1 MVKKGAALART
12 DRHSGRIPVGV
23 LYSGQDHVNTAS
35 SQDLQTGLQLS
46 AANADAIVA
55 FRKANGNFKD
65 LSALGKVTG
74 LDSKKLEAKKDLTE
88 F

>member
-1 MVKKGAALART
+1 
-12 DRHSGRIPVGV
+12 
-23 LYSGQDHVNTAS
+23 
-35 SQDLQTGLQLS
+35 LQLS